1 VFTRASHTGVQH
13 AENQRARNTDV
24 TNIDRAQFLSFGASA
39 IRPSFPVSKSSAP
52 SDASCLTLDNPSCL
66 MFDST
71 RRRLIRLVL
80 NRNYHVHILNEA
92 TLNWVGCHD
101 LQAAKSIC
109 VILCPKKNNGAKSRL
124 WIFLQF
130 NKIIV
135 T

>member
-1 VFTRASHTGVQH
+1 MHIINRIKSVFTRASHTGVQH

-71 RRRLIRLVL
+71 ETETDTSGL
-80 NRNYHVHILNEA
+80 
-92 TLNWVGCHD
+92 
-101 LQAAKSIC
+101 KSK
-109 VILCPKKNNGAKSRL
+109 LSRSHL
-124 WIFLQF
+124 ERSYVKLGRMSRPTGREEYMRYFMPEE
-130 NKIIV
+130 K
-135 T
+135 